1 MIHIHNRRER
11 SVTKHAL
18 PANET
23 KRVCSVTKHTLPA
36 NETIYAR
43 LFFKVPQGEAAYV
56 VGSIATIDNKLRTH
70 HYVYAPALVSW
81 WGAPCRVRND
91 VAIELR
97 CGAGFMAAQNL
108 SEVIQTYRLGHLSSG
123 YGMIHNSIIIIF
135 IPETPEDNG
144 ASQLPLLPAII
155 HWSSQTADI
164 D

>member
-1 MIHIHNRRER
+1 MRRCLTHKIGVCVITKEGVGSKAGAAPPTHGNIPEYIRLVMIHIHNRRER

-81 WGAPCRVRND
+81 
-91 VAIELR
+91 
-97 CGAGFMAAQNL
+97 
-108 SEVIQTYRLGHLSSG
+108 
-123 YGMIHNSIIIIF
+123 
-135 IPETPEDNG
+135 
-144 ASQLPLLPAII
+144 
-155 HWSSQTADI
+155 
-164 D
+164 